1 SSSAVAA
8 VGRGVHAA
16 LGVLDE
22 VVGAREAA
30 GEAEVVGLGGHLG
43 GDVRGDL
50 ADVGE
55 GREDEPPREVV
66 LAHLLRQRPRRRQQH
81 VVVDADGAGDHH
93 AQPEPREDV
102 GVVRLPRHVRLPLV
116 LHRVERAPAREHRSY
131 LGPGVR
137 LLCGALR
144 VRRRVGQGE
153 DDGYLVEGGHGLDHL
168 LGEGLADAGGADEHG
183 RLEVL
188 HGLQQRLHGF
198 MLVRP
203 WLLEVLQRL
212 LPRLH
217 DQSPRVHQPHLL
229 AALLDRNL

>member
-1 SSSAVAA
+1 ARARSAVAA

-30 GEAEVVGLGGHLG
+30 GEAELVRLGGDLG

-55 GREDEPPREVV
+55 GREDEPPGEVV
-66 LAHLLRQRPRRRQQH
+66 LAHLLRQRLRRRQQH
-81 VVVDADGAGDHH
+81 VVVDADGARDHH

-116 LHRVERAPAREHRSY
+116 LHRVERAPAREHRTS
-131 LGPGVR
+131 LGPGVC
-137 LLCGALR
+137 LLRGAFR
-144 VRRRVGQGE
+144 VRRRVGERE
-153 DDGYLVEGGHGLDHL
+153 DDRFLVEGGHGLDDL
-168 LGEGLADAGGADEHG
+168 LGECLADAGSADEHG
-183 RLEVL
+183 RLDGL
-188 HGLQQRLHGF
+188 HGLQQRLHRLV
-198 MLVRP
+198 LVRE

-212 LPRLH
+212 LP
-217 DQSPRVHQPHLL
+217 
-229 AALLDRNL
+229 